1 MRWDS
6 PAVLVSAATLA
17 VHLIVIV
24 VIDAIVVTNPY
35 VPEPPAPH
43 IETFDVDVEP
53 PPPKA
58 PEPAP
63 EPEPAPTDEPQ
74 EPTKP
79 APTPTVRA
87 PRASTSSKAPPTE
100 TPVQPTTPSAPP
112 GGSSAPFQMA
122 DLPTGPGYA
131 PGKKKVTKPGTGGRG
146 TGTGTGTG
154 SGSGGDPPPAPP
166 GPVSVAM
173 LKQRALPKSDAE
185 TYTNEYPAEAKQLG
199 IEGQILV
206 RLTVSSE
213 GKVKKAVLLKKLG
226 HGLDEWALLR
236 AKKIEFTPALDTNDQ
251 PVESTVVW
259 TFDMTLPK

>member
-1 MRWDS
+1 VRWDS

-17 VHLIVIV
+17 VHLIVVV
-24 VIDAIVVTNPY
+24 VIDAIVVTHPY

-53 PPPKA
+53 PPPPK
-58 PEPAP
+58 AP
-63 EPEPAPTDEPQ
+63 EPEPDPEPEPEEPQ
-74 EPTKP
+74 EPAKP

-87 PRASTSSKAPPTE
+87 PRASTSTKAPPTE
-100 TPVQPTTPSAPP
+100 TPVQPSQPTTP
-112 GGSSAPFQMA
+112 GGSGKAYQMA

-131 PGKKKVTKPGTGGRG
+131 PGKKKVIKPGTGGRG

-154 SGSGGDPPPAPP
+154 AGSGSDPPPAPP
-166 GPVSVAM
+166 GPVSVSM
-173 LKQRALPKSDAE
+173 LKKRALPKNDAE

-199 IEGQILV
+199 IEGQIMV

-226 HGLDEWALLR
+226 HGLDEWALAR

>member
-24 VIDAIVVTNPY
+24 VVDAIVVTHPY

-58 PEPAP
+58 PDPAP
-63 EPEPAPTDEPQ
+63 EPAPAPEEPQEPQ
-74 EPTKP
+74 EPTPP
-79 APTPTVRA
+79 APTVRA
-87 PRASTSSKAPPTE
+87 PRASTSTKAPPTE
-100 TPVQPTTPSAPP
+100 TPVQPTNPSAPP
-112 GGSSAPFQMA
+112 GGGGPFQMA

-131 PGKKKVTKPGTGGRG
+131 PGKKKVPRPGTGGRG
-146 TGTGTGTG
+146 TGTGSGTG
-154 SGSGGDPPPAPP
+154 SGSGSDPPPAPP

-173 LKQRALPKSDAE
+173 LKKRALPKQDAE

-213 GKVKKAVLLKKLG
+213 GTVKKAVLLKKLG
-226 HGLDEWALLR
+226 HGLDEWALAR
-236 AKKIEFTPALDTNDQ
+236 AKKLEFTPAIDTNDQ

-259 TFDMTLPK
+259 TFDMSLPK